1 MSGNVVV
8 DVMLGDVMKIDDKVT
23 ENDVIMMTMMTKT
36 DDEMTML
43 QD

>member
-8 DVMLGDVMKIDDKVT
+8 DSMLDDVMKNDDEVK
-23 ENDVIMMTMMTKT
+23 EMMTMMTKV

-43 QD
+43 QWKTV